1 MWSTPSN
8 ASKTSGRRRPCVSEM
23 TPRRIPIWLLTQCQW
38 LRHSAHE
45 IRERPQYLGCLE
57 VAVTIPLNFDL
68 GELAAGALA
77 THLRSVER
85 LLLVRNDRV
94 ARSVKRDDRNLKAA
108 SSLELTH
115 GSQRSGIGCE
125 ARDTGIQGDIV

>member
-23 TPRRIPIWLLTQCQW
+23 TPRRMSIWLVTQRQW

-45 IRERPQYLGCLE
+45 VGEGPQYLGCLE
-57 VAVTIPLNFDL
+57 AAVTIPLHFDL
-68 GELAAGALA
+68 GELAGGARA

-85 LLLVRNDRV
+85 LLLVRDDWI
-94 ARSVKRDDRNLKAA
+94 ASSVKGDDRNL
-108 SSLELTH
+108 
-115 GSQRSGIGCE
+115 
-125 ARDTGIQGDIV
+125 